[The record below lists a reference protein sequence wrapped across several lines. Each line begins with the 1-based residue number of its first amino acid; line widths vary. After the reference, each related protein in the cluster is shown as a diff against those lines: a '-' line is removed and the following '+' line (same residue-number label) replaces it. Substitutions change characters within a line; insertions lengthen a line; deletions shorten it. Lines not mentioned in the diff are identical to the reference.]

1 MKPFE
6 MRILRFAFL
15 VCCLVLVHISKADD
29 SEEIS
34 VSGDVLVAS
43 ESLPVAMSTLACAC
57 TISEEALAEERAKAA
72 EVKQQL
78 EKLLQDA
85 QDKVKDLQRA
95 VERKKNDVVTAE
107 SVLKNC
113 ELDKT
118 VATESLAKH
127 KEVITKMG
135 KELEGLKSQVQLANQ
150 KSALPPKCPPCPAC
164 AACATC
170 AACPKCA
177 STTTTSDSSEASACS
192 SLPGNSTCSMPL
204 CASLA
209 ASELKAA
216 ALFTYDFATVRVP
229 DEWAKVGKPALNESF
244 DFMRKTLN
252 SSLESVVKPMYIQYV
267 EPYYIKHVQPALDK
281 SWKTCSTVYD
291 EHLSNTVQLYIAP
304 LWDECVSKAYAAF
317 YTAYAYLDIEDLPQ
331 NLWLGFAKTVSWV
344 LQGLEW
350 LTDQVATSDPRL
362 APVAPAIVNGVLLV
376 LLFVFRKWIL
386 GIFAAVFV
394 ILLSPLLLVVS
405 VLQWVGGFFKKR
417 KPKTAKKS
425 KTPAAM
431 STNAAPPAHVAVA
444 SPESGRP
451 PRAFP
456 AVQSAQASGPPRGG
470 KDVAVWGDGEPLSTQ
485 ASLAALRAYEE
496 AQDNL

>member
-1 MKPFE
+1 MRVWPFV
-6 MRILRFAFL
+6 L
-15 VCCLVLVHISKADD
+15 VMCCLALNRVSKAEEPDD
-29 SEEIS
+29 IAVSE
-34 VSGDVLVAS
+34 DVV
-43 ESLPVAMSTLACAC
+43 ESPSAAVPALSCACAI
-57 TISEEALAEERAKAA
+57 TEEALAEERAKAA

-78 EKLLQDA
+78 EKLLQDS
-85 QDKVKDLQRA
+85 QDKVKDLQRG
-95 VERKKNDVVTAE
+95 VERKKNEVVTAE

-127 KEVITKMG
+127 KEVLTKMG
-135 KELEGLKSQVQLANQ
+135 KEMEGLKSQVQLSNQ
-150 KSALPPKCPPCPAC
+150 KSVPKCPPCAIC
-164 AACATC
+164 DTC

-177 STTTTSDSSEASACS
+177 STITISDSSGASTCS
-192 SLPGNSTCSMPL
+192 SHPDSSTCSMPL
-204 CASLA
+204 CAFLA

-216 ALFTYDFATVRVP
+216 ALFTYDFATVTLP
-229 DEWAKVGKPALNESF
+229 DHWAKVGRPALNESF
-244 DFMRKTLN
+244 DFMRKTFN

-267 EPYYIKHVQPALDK
+267 EPHYTKHVQPALDK

-291 EHLSNTVQLYIAP
+291 EHLSNTVELYIAP
-304 LWDECVSKAYAAF
+304 LWDVCVSKAYSAF

-331 NLWLGFAKTVSWV
+331 NLWLGFAKTVSSV
-344 LQGLEW
+344 LQGLQW

-405 VLQWVGGFFKKR
+405 VLQWIGGFFKKR

-425 KTPAAM
+425 KTLAAP
-431 STNAAPPAHVAVA
+431 TNAAPQARAEENFGQVA
-444 SPESGRP
+444 STGAGRP
-451 PRAFP
+451 PAFP
-456 AVQSAQASGPPRGG
+456 AVQSTQGKPRGG

-485 ASLAALRAYEE
+485 ASLAALRVYEE
-496 AQDNL
+496 AQDSEI